1 MQKLITRNEIKNEL
15 SRIEEQYKFREDI
28 RAKGIE
34 NAKNFLFVGGGGT
47 GKTLAAK
54 HLAEDLGLKFCEKSA
69 AEMSVFPTT
78 VNHFGV
84 VDSIGKYMHGGSVFV
99 LHDFDALLREE
110 HLYLLNCLFEA
121 ISLNHD
127 SIFIAEMNHHLY
139 SMEILHRFDGVI
151 YFSYLTKELTP
162 KLLDEVF
169 SSYGY
174 PNIKFSDNT
183 IGLAT
188 GVSPAEVVNTC
199 KEVIRIMAIPH
210 VSVNPETKLHE
221 LLKQRR
227 NTFNLVNSFGD

>member
-1 MQKLITRNEIKNEL
+1 MQKLITRSETKNEL
-15 SRIEEQYKFREDI
+15 SRIAEQYKFRENI

-34 NAKNFLFVGGGGT
+34 NAKNFLFIGGGGT

-54 HLAEDLGLKFCEKSA
+54 HLAEDLGLNFCEKSA
-69 AEMSVFPTT
+69 AEMSVFLTT
-78 VNHFGV
+78 VNRFGI
-84 VDSIGKYMHGGSVFV
+84 DFIEKYMHGGSVFV
-99 LHDFDALLREE
+99 LYDFDALLSEE
-110 HLYLLNCLFEA
+110 HPYLLKRLFD
-121 ISLNHD
+121 IVSLNHD

-139 SMEILHRFDGVI
+139 NMGILHRFDGVI
-151 YFSYLTKELTP
+151 CFSYLTKELTP

-174 PNIKFSDNT
+174 PNIKFSDDT

-227 NTFNLVNSFGD
+227 NTFNLVNSFGN

>member
-28 RAKGIE
+28 RSKGIE

-78 VNHFGV
+78 VSHFS
-84 VDSIGKYMHGGSVFV
+84 VDSIEKYMHGGSVLV
-99 LHDFDALLREE
+99 LHDFDAFLSEE
-110 HLYLLNCLFEA
+110 HPYLLKRLFD
-121 ISLNHD
+121 IVSLNHD
-127 SIFIAEMNHHLY
+127 SIFIAEINHHLY
-139 SMEILHRFDGVI
+139 NMGILHRFDGVI

-174 PNIKFSDNT
+174 PNIKFSDDT

-199 KEVIRIMAIPH
+199 KEVIRIMAIPY
-210 VSVNPETKLHE
+210 VIVNPETKLHE

-227 NTFNLVNSFGD
+227 NTFNLVNSFGN

>member
-1 MQKLITRNEIKNEL
+1 MQKLITRSETKNEL
-15 SRIEEQYKFREDI
+15 SRISEQYKFRENI

-78 VNHFGV
+78 VGHFGV
-84 VDSIGKYMHGGSVFV
+84 DFIEKYMHGGSVFV
-99 LHDFDALLREE
+99 LHDFDAFLSEE
-110 HLYLLNCLFEA
+110 HPYLLKRLFD
-121 ISLNHD
+121 IVSLNHD
-127 SIFIAEMNHHLY
+127 SIFIAEINHHLY
-139 SMEILHRFDGVI
+139 NMGILHHFDGVI

-174 PNIKFSDNT
+174 PNIKFSDDT

-199 KEVIRIMAIPH
+199 KEVIRIMAIPY
-210 VSVNPETKLHE
+210 VIVNPETKLHE

-227 NTFNLVNSFGD
+227 NTFNLVNSFDN